1 MLPLELRA
9 AWRGLARSRNFT
21 AGAVLTIALGVGVN
35 AAVFSVVYAVLIHPL
50 PFRDPGRLL
59 QMWET
64 HPEFP
69 TLQLTMPDFRD
80 WRESSKSF
88 EELAAYTLQAMNKVT
103 LLDGP
108 SAEQKQATM
117 ASWRLFGLL
126 GVRPLLGRDFTRED
140 EARRAHVALISEAL
154 WRQHY
159 AADRQIIGKPM
170 RIDKEQFVVIGV
182 VPEGRAVPAWADLW
196 IPLSLAEPG
205 LRDSRQ
211 FHPLEVVGRL
221 KPGVSEPQAQAEL
234 QGIAARL
241 AAAYPATNGKIGA
254 VVIPLTR
261 QITGE
266 VRPALLAAW
275 GAVALVLFIA
285 CANVAHL
292 VLARHAARAREVAV
306 RSALGAGRARVA
318 GHVFSETLML
328 ACGGGALGL
337 ALGTAAL
344 GVLRGIAPRDI
355 PRFDDVALNL
365 PVLLF
370 SLSAAVLCALVFG
383 LPACWQALRS
393 GVGAA
398 LAGGGR
404 SVSWRS
410 RGGRM
415 LIAGELGLSMVVV
428 AGAAL
433 LVRSFSSLLAVKPG
447 FESRHVLNIQLHL
460 PLADWNKAAEFFD
473 NRLAPALRAIPGV
486 EDVAAANSIPMSLG
500 PTEHSRF
507 ATRFAMPG
515 VQYPGGR
522 YPVAQTRWIAGDYF
536 GLLRVPLVRGRF
548 LDSRD
553 QKTSHCVI
561 NEQFARK
568 FFAGQDPVGKHFL
581 LGVMQ
586 GSPQPAEI
594 VGVVGDVHEMG
605 LDEPAPPAFYSW
617 TVSPGVELLIKTSGD
632 PRLLAPSI
640 TGAIHGLNPELAVN
654 RVKPLGEV
662 VASSLARRRFA
673 LELMAG
679 FAALAVLLAAIGTYG
694 VAAYHA
700 VRRTREF
707 AIRSALGA
715 TRGAICA
722 GAVRENAGLMLVGI
736 AIGSVLAGSAASIL
750 RSMLFEVQPADPVS
764 LAGAAALLAALA
776 IGSTLL
782 PVLRALRTEPWTA
795 LRED

>member
-1 MLPLELRA
+1 MLPLELKA
-9 AWRGLARSRNFT
+9 AWRGLARSRSFT
-21 AGAVLTIALGVGVN
+21 AGAILTIALGVGVN

-50 PFRDPGRLL
+50 AFRDPGRLL
-59 QMWET
+59 QLWET

-88 EELAAYTLQAMNKVT
+88 DELAAYTLQAMNKVT

-108 SAEQKQATM
+108 RPEQKQATM
-117 ASWRLFGLL
+117 TSWRLFGML
-126 GVRPLLGRDFTRED
+126 GVRPLAGRDFTRDD
-140 EARRAHVALISEAL
+140 ESRQAHVALISEAL

-159 AADRQIIGKPM
+159 AADPQIIGKPM

-221 KPGVSEPQAQAEL
+221 RPGVSEAQAQAEL
-234 QGIAARL
+234 RGIASRL

-254 VVIPLTR
+254 AAIPLTR

-306 RSALGAGRARVA
+306 RSALGAGRARVV
-318 GHVFSETLML
+318 GHVFSETFLL
-328 ACGGGALGL
+328 ACAGGALGI

-344 GVLRGIAPRDI
+344 AVLRRIAPPNI

-370 SLSAAVLCALVFG
+370 SLGATVLCAVVFG
-383 LPACWQALRS
+383 LPACWKALRT

-398 LAGGGR
+398 LSGGR

-415 LIAGELGLSMVVV
+415 LIAGELALSMVVV

-433 LVRSFSSLLAVKPG
+433 LVRSFATLLAVKPG
-447 FESRHVLNIQLHL
+447 FESGQVLNVELHL
-460 PLADWNKAAEFFD
+460 LLADWNRAAEFYD
-473 NRLAPALRAIPGV
+473 NRLAPALHAIPGV
-486 EDVAAANSIPMSLG
+486 EDVAAANSIPLTLG
-500 PTEHSRF
+500 LTEHSRF

-515 VQYPGGR
+515 IQYPGGR

-536 GLLRVPLVRGRF
+536 GLLRIPLLGGRF
-548 LDSRD
+548 LNSRD
-553 QKTSHCVI
+553 RATSHCVI
-561 NEQFARK
+561 NQQFARK
-568 FFAGQDPVGKHFL
+568 FFAGQDPVGRHFL

-586 GSPQPAEI
+586 GSPQPAEV

-605 LDEPAPPAFYSW
+605 LDEAVPPVFYSW

-632 PRLLAPSI
+632 PRKLASSI
-640 TGAIHGLNPELAVN
+640 TAAIHALNPELAVN
-654 RVKPLGEV
+654 RARPLDDV
-662 VASSLARRRFA
+662 VASSLSRRRFA

-679 FAALAVLLAAIGTYG
+679 FAALALLLAAIGTYG

-715 TRGAICA
+715 TRGVICA
-722 GAVRENAGLMLVGI
+722 GAVRENAVLMLFGI
-736 AIGSVLAGSAASIL
+736 AIGAFLAGSAATIL
-750 RSMLFEVQPADPVS
+750 RSMLFEVRPADPVS
-764 LAGAAALLAALA
+764 LAAAAALLAGLA
-776 IGSTLL
+776 VGSTLL
-782 PVLRALRTEPWTA
+782 PVIRALRTEPWTA